1 MIARVELQRSTF
13 AELPHKFEA
22 GTPNVADAIGLR
34 LIMAKRREVLG
45 KAQELPPVPK
55 HIQLAD
61 TRHGIGTSDMNAI
74 ELIKLGW
81 GEDILV

>member
-1 MIARVELQRSTF
+1 MGLD
-13 AELPHKFEA
+13 P
-22 GTPNVADAIGLR
+22 VAVDAIGLR